1 MRAYAQTRGQQVERS
16 WRLTFADPMNE
27 LNPCDRPRR
36 IDEGFEVQHRSGT
49 RFDRPMVLLDDIV

>member
-1 MRAYAQTRGQQVERS
+1 
-16 WRLTFADPMNE
+16 MNE

-36 IDEGFEVQHRSGT
+36 IDEGFEAQHRSGT